1 VGSEYRRGGRRLST
15 RDGFRLAK
23 TAKAADTRD
32 MELLARLARVW
43 RNQRLRWR
51 QAGLNEYTNT
61 PFFRECGL
69 AIGEGCRIFSN
80 NPHETFGSEPYLI
93 RIGNHVTITS
103 GVKFITHDGGTWVF
117 RQEDPAFDVFGPIEV
132 KDNVFIGIGTILMPG
147 VTIGENCV
155 IGSHSVVSR
164 SIPANSVAAGVPAR
178 VIMGLEEY
186 RAKKLTQ
193 RTVVRGFSAAERKAV
208 LLRLWENRTED
219 S

>member
-1 VGSEYRRGGRRLST
+1 
-15 RDGFRLAK
+15 
-23 TAKAADTRD
+23 
-32 MELLARLARVW
+32 MELLARLRRIW
-43 RNQRLRWR
+43 RNQRLRWK

-69 AIGEGCRIFSN
+69 MIGEGCRIFSK
-80 NPHETFGSEPYLI
+80 NPAETFGSEPYLI
-93 RIGNHVTITS
+93 RIGHHVTITS

-117 RQEDPAFDVFGPIEV
+117 RQEDPDFDVFGPIEV
-132 KDNVFIGIGTILMPG
+132 KDNVFIGIGTLIMPG

-164 SIPANSVAAGVPAR
+164 SIPPNSVAAGVPAR

-193 RTVVRGFSAAERKAV
+193 RTVVRGLSADERRAV
-208 LLRLWENRTED
+208 LMRLWTKQ
-219 S
+219 SSHS